1 MNIKLHSRF
10 SLRFFP
16 SALKSGSVSSRKA
29 RTIHRSSRW
38 DSKIPLFANI
48 RQVERPSRSAF
59 TLVELL
65 TVLGIATLLAA
76 LILPSVKGLL
86 NDRKTS
92 QSAIMVKNYIEAARA
107 RAIGKNRSVAVVL
120 ERLSG
125 RAADVNNDGIIN
137 MLDTDSTLTPPRF
150 ISATA
155 SSFSTASR
163 STQAPDTNFL
173 AYNSCIKL
181 SMAEEPLPV
190 TERSVPVPFTIT
202 ARSPLTPGPPG
213 SPSIPAVYDP
223 LIPLVDSDQVS
234 SGINEVRVFQVSG
247 DVGTNAAA
255 LLGEYLIAGNEV
267 SFGKS
272 PIRYTIVSPSTRAP
286 HDNYASAVDAKTIWF
301 SVLNERGLDGLGEM
315 SASPYINIQAGEAWP
330 EFRIFQK
337 PKTIYTQTI
346 QLPKGTCIDLSL
358 SGFANDRS
366 TTLSDYRVRFASDWV
381 ISGTAGVPRPDEL
394 RPIYLVFSANGALS
408 RVYANQKATA
418 STVSPQSVR
427 IDAVED
433 LFLHVG
439 RIDQVHMPVDPT
451 LLGRNRSAMEL
462 AEANGT
468 KQNLTDPSS
477 YILRLSAKSGAI
489 TAAPINRFLPETTD
503 TLFDIVGKSR
513 LGTYNSTITGQ

>member
-1 MNIKLHSRF
+1 MILVKQILRARIDSC
-10 SLRFFP
+10 SLLPCRP
-16 SALKSGSVSSRKA
+16 GRRAGDEGQRLCLSSQCKR
-29 RTIHRSSRW
+29 R
-38 DSKIPLFANI
+38 
-48 RQVERPSRSAF
+48 AF

-65 TVLGIATLLAA
+65 VVLGIATLLAA

-92 QSAIMVKNYIEAARA
+92 QAAILVKNYIEAARA

-125 RAADVNNDGIIN
+125 RASDVNNDGIIN
-137 MLDTDSTLTPPRF
+137 MLDADATLTPPRF
-150 ISATA
+150 VSATA
-155 SSFSTASR
+155 SSFAIASR
-163 STQAPDTNFL
+163 TAQSPDTNFL

-181 SMAEEPLPV
+181 SMAEEPMPV
-190 TERSVPVPFTIT
+190 TERSVPVPFVVT
-202 ARSPLTPGPPG
+202 ARSPLTSA
-213 SPSIPAVYDP
+213 SPAIPAVYDP
-223 LIPLVDSDQVS
+223 IIPLVDSDQVS
-234 SGINEVRVFQVSG
+234 SGINEVRVFQVTG
-247 DVGTNAAA
+247 PTGTNAAA

-286 HDNYASAVDAKTIWF
+286 HDNYASAVDATTLWF
-301 SVLNERGLDGLGEM
+301 SVLNERGLDGIGEM
-315 SASPYINIQAGEAWP
+315 SVTPYVNIQAGEAWP

-366 TTLSDYRVRFASDWV
+366 TAFSDYRVRFASDWV
-381 ISGTAGVPRPDEL
+381 VSGAAGVPRPDEL

-408 RVYANQKATA
+408 RIYANQKGTA
-418 STVSPQSVR
+418 AAVSPQAVR
-427 IDAVED
+427 IDPVED
-433 LFLHVG
+433 VFLHVG
-439 RIDQVHMPVDPT
+439 RIDQVHMPVDSG
-451 LLGRNRSAMEL
+451 LLGRNRSALEL

-477 YILRLSAKSGAI
+477 YILRLSPKSGAI